1 MATNL
6 ALDDSLLDEAVKVGG
21 LKTKKATVTKA
32 LQEFIQRRQVNKLI
46 DAFGTFD
53 FDPDYDYKTGRK
65 RNG

>member
-53 FDPDYDYKTGRK
+53 FGPDYDYKTGRK